1 MGASMKVIGF
11 LFCAISLL
19 FSCSDT
25 VSENQGLVLENGCI
39 SVELDQRTEIG
50 VEGYTKDLTI
60 YIDDITMGE
69 CLMVLYDNDKVIQEI
84 FIKEE
89 EVVDFVFDGVGY
101 TLRCANLFN
110 KLIGTD
116 IGYFQ
121 VCEVSG
127 KKSIVS
133 PNEVNDIEA
142 FLKLIG
148 EQDVVFIRNGVGY
161 TPDRAVD
168 HLRMKWNTQKGKI
181 NAIDEFIK
189 HIASGSSSSNAPY
202 KVQFSDSTIL
212 NAEDWY
218 KQLGY

>member
-1 MGASMKVIGF
+1 MKVIGF

-25 VSENQGLVLENGCI
+25 VSENHGLVLENGCI
-39 SVELDQRTEIG
+39 SFELDQRTEI
-50 VEGYTKDLTI
+50 ELDGYNNGLKI

-69 CLMVLYDNDKVIQEI
+69 CLVILSTEKKILQKSSIEVD
-84 FIKEE
+84 E
-89 EVVDFVFDGVGY
+89 EVDFIFEGIAY
-101 TLRCANLFN
+101 NIRFTNLLN

-121 VCEVSG
+121 ICEVSS
-127 KKSIVS
+127 KNNMVS
-133 PNEVNDIEA
+133 TNEVNEIEA

-161 TPDRAVD
+161 SPNRAAE
-168 HLRMKWNTQKGKI
+168 HLRMKWNKQKHKI
-181 NAIDEFIK
+181 NTIDEFIK
-189 HIASGSSSSNAPY
+189 HIASGSSTSNTPY
-202 KVQFSDSTIL
+202 KVQFLDSTIL

-218 KQLGY
+218 RQLGY